1 MHTTKKYIPHDAM
14 MWWHIFYYLIVF
26 FEVFACD
33 DKQKQ
38 HTPIDEG
45 TNFSSFIICYKLG
58 VTNPT
63 PLKNN
68 LVLEICKE
76 RVYTHIILEHMHKQ
90 RNLSMMHNSLAT
102 HRVNRPYY
110 YY

>member
-14 MWWHIFYYLIVF
+14 IWWHISYYLIVFF

-68 LVLEICKE
+68 LVLEISKKGDP
-76 RVYTHIILEHMHKQ
+76 T
-90 RNLSMMHNSLAT
+90 SL
-102 HRVNRPYY
+102 VCSLCFSF
-110 YY
+110 

>member
-58 VTNPT
+58 VTQ
-63 PLKNN
+63 
-68 LVLEICKE
+68 I
-76 RVYTHIILEHMHKQ
+76 KQ
-90 RNLSMMHNSLAT
+90 ETESSLCLGI
-102 HRVNRPYY
+102 
-110 YY
+110 